1 MAKIKKMMELE
12 ENGDEQQFFPQ
23 THADAVLDLHEYL
36 KKYVIPGAING
47 KDGKDG
53 TNGLSAYD
61 IAVLQGFQ
69 GTATDWIRSLKGD
82 KGDKGDKGEVGAT
95 GPRGLTGETGPQ
107 GIQGPKGDTGAT
119 GARGPQ
125 GIQGPKGD
133 KGERGDSGVIVP
145 VNGFFTLTVD
155 KDGNLWSVSSGS
167 EAPMFSLDDD
177 GSLYYV
183 TNTE

>member
-61 IAVLQGFQ
+61 IAAIQGFQ

-82 KGDKGDKGEVGAT
+82 KGDKGDRGEVGAT
-95 GPRGLTGETGPQ
+95 G
-107 GIQGPKGDTGAT
+107 AA

-125 GIQGPKGD
+125 GIQGLQGP
-133 KGERGDSGVIVP
+133 KGERGDSGVTVP
-145 VNGFFTLTVD
+145 ANGFFTMTVD
-155 KDGNLWSVSSGS
+155 ANGDLWAVSSGS
-167 EAPMFSLDDD
+167 DAPEFSLDSD
-177 GSLYYV
+177 GNLYYV
-183 TNTE
+183 TNK